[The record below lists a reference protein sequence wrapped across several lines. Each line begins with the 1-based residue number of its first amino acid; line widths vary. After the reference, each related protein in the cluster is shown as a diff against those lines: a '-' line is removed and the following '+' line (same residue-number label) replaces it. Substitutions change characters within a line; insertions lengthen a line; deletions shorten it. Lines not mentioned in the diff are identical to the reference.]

1 VFQVRYAQSQMEKLR
16 KTNIFNATFHINGFR
31 WGSLQ
36 RFENKKILSS
46 TMKNDQAYYNAG
58 VGISMLAE
66 NFSERFFSLILDEL
80 IERSFQ

>member
-1 VFQVRYAQSQMEKLR
+1 MEKLR
-16 KTNIFNATFHINGFR
+16 KTNIFNATFHIWHTGHFATINGFR